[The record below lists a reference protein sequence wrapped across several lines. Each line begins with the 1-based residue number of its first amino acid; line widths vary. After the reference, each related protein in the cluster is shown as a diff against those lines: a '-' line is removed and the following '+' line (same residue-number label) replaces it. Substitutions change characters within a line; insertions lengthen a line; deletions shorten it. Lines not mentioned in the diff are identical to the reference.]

1 MEASEVVWPQAG
13 AAAVQLL
20 KPIQVG
26 NLFPACTV
34 KPTPVQLASSEAR
47 GPIAQNVR
55 IFIVFRNWATTVAV
69 SIE

>member
-1 MEASEVVWPQAG
+1 MDASEVVWPQAG

>member
-1 MEASEVVWPQAG
+1 MDASEVVWPQAG

-47 GPIAQNVR
+47 GPIALP
-55 IFIVFRNWATTVAV
+55 IFFFWNLHL
-69 SIE
+69 